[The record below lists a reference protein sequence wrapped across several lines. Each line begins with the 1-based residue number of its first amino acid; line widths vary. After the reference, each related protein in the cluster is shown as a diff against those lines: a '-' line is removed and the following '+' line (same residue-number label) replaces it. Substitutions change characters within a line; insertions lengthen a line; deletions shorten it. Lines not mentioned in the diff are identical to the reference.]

1 MSLFVLERI
10 AAFADVLTPLASSP
24 WKDPALLQSGGY
36 PEPVL
41 PGPDR

>member
-10 AAFADVLTPLASSP
+10 AAFADVLTPLGSSP
-24 WKDPALLQSGGY
+24 WKDPALLQSKGY

-41 PGPDR
+41 PVPER